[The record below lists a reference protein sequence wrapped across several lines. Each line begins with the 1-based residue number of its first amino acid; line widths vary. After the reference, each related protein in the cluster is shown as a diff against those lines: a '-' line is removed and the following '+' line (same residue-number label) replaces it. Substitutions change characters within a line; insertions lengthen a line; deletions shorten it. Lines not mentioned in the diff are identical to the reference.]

1 MTRRRPNRI
10 MSVGSATMVT
20 VLVMAAAAG
29 AQSRQDLAMDG
40 SPAWKFVGGAWTQD
54 AEGVINPAT
63 ERADDHLAFHTARA
77 YGDVE
82 AEFDFR
88 INTNAAGAGF
98 IVRAQDPSR
107 YYMVY
112 FPQCG
117 QQVRARHF
125 WVAIA
130 KADGSGWLRM
140 LRWQMVQGVA
150 SDTVHEGV
158 GVWWHHAKVSVKGDR
173 ISVSVNGRPPVVA
186 HDDEYKAGYVGLES
200 WGYTSKP
207 GSSFRNVTI
216 EGQPTDAPAFNTD
229 AVPPTNYFIPYKGAR
244 SAHGGITRAPD
255 GNLLMGTD
263 AGLLRSENNGRTW
276 QLVEAGNWP
285 DGGYLLTTRDEHLL
299 TFTFKDN
306 RLSLTGSADGGTT
319 WSPAESVAYFPP
331 PYDHT
336 YSGPDEK
343 NASIHASLNPLMEL
357 ADGTLLMQLYGGHP
371 LKLAEGHAHINHWGS
386 VHCMAFSTRSTD
398 GGRTWSRLNHLSGHP
413 SLGRNL
419 DHTEAYQTQLRTGQ
433 ILILTRP
440 IYSPWMWETRSDNG
454 AKSWGACVRGPLPGY
469 ACTMLPHETASGA
482 VVIGGR
488 LPGLGLHCSFD
499 GGMAWRTWQVD
510 RSFWAMGTMYEV
522 EPDVILWVYM
532 DNWGGNAR
540 AQFIRVTPNG
550 LEPARDMLP

>member
-1 MTRRRPNRI
+1 MPHPLPTRRI
-10 MSVGSATMVT
+10 SAAIGLLALAL
-20 VLVMAAAAG
+20 LVANVR
-29 AQSRQDLAMDG
+29 AQASQLPAMDG
-40 SPAWKFVGGAWTQD
+40 SSDWQFVGGPWTQD
-54 AEGVINPAT
+54 AEGVIEPGPQ
-63 ERADDHLAFHTARA
+63 RADDHLAFYTAGA
-77 YGDVE
+77 YTDLD

-98 IVRAQDPSR
+98 IVRAQNPGR

-117 QQVRARHF
+117 QQLRARHF

-158 GVWWHHAKVSVKGDR
+158 GVWWHHASVSVKGNQ

-186 HDDEYKAGYVGLES
+186 EDDEYEAGYVGLES

-216 EGQPTDAPAFNTD
+216 DGQPADAPAFNID
-229 AVPPTNYFIPYKGAR
+229 ALPPTNHFIPYKGASR
-244 SAHGGITRAPD
+244 AHGGITRTPD
-255 GNLLMGTD
+255 GKLLMGTD
-263 AGLLRSENNGRTW
+263 AGLLHSNDNGRTW
-276 QLVEAGNWP
+276 QLVEASNWP
-285 DGGYLLTTRDEHLL
+285 SGGYLLTTQDKQLL

-306 RLSLTGSADGGTT
+306 RLSRAVSQDNGKT

-336 YSGPDEK
+336 YSGPDEAK
-343 NASIHASLNPLMEL
+343 TAIHASLNPLMEL
-357 ADGTLLMQLYGGHP
+357 ADGTLAMQLYGGHP
-371 LKLAEGHAHINHWGS
+371 LKLAEGHSGINHWGS

-398 GGRTWSRLNHLSGHP
+398 GGRTWSRLSHLSGHP
-413 SLGRNL
+413 SSGRNL
-419 DHTEAYQTQLRTGQ
+419 DMTETYQTQLKTGE
-433 ILILTRP
+433 ILTLTRP
-440 IYSPWMWETRSDNG
+440 VYSPWMWECRSING
-454 AKSWGACVRGPLPGY
+454 AKTWRASTRGPLPGY

-499 GGMAWRTWQVD
+499 GGMAWKTWQVD

-522 EPDVILWVYM
+522 EPDLILWVYM
-532 DNWGGNAR
+532 DNRAGNAR
-540 AQFIRVTPNG
+540 GQFIRVTKDG
-550 LEPARDMLP
+550 LEPAREMMP

>member
-1 MTRRRPNRI
+1 MSCPYLTRN
-10 MSVGSATMVT
+10 VSATLA
-20 VLVMAAAAG
+20 LVVAVFVATTAE
-29 AQSRQDLAMDG
+29 AQDRHSLTMDD
-40 SPAWKFVGGAWTQD
+40 SPNWTFVGGAWTQD
-54 AEGVINPAT
+54 AEGVIEPT
-63 ERADDHLAFHTARA
+63 GDRAEDHLAFQTARA

-88 INTNAAGAGF
+88 INTNTAGAGF
-98 IVRAQDPSR
+98 IVGAQDPGR

-158 GVWWHHAKVSVKGDR
+158 GVWWHHASVSVKGNQ

-186 HDDEYKAGYVGLES
+186 EDDEYKAGYVGLES
-200 WGYTSKP
+200 WGYTSRP
-207 GSSFRNVTI
+207 GSSFRNVTVQ
-216 EGQPTDAPAFNTD
+216 GQSANAPPFDAD
-229 AVPPTNYFIPYKGAR
+229 AMTPTNYFIPYKGASR
-244 SAHGGITRAPD
+244 AHGGITRAPD

-263 AGLLRSENNGRTW
+263 AGLLRSKDNGRTW
-276 QLVEAGNWP
+276 QLVEASNWP
-285 DGGYLLTTRDEHLL
+285 RGGYLLTTQDKQLL

-306 RLSLTGSADGGTT
+306 RLSRSVSEDNGKT
-319 WSPAESVAYFPP
+319 WSPTESVAYFPP

-336 YSGPDEK
+336 YSGPDETK
-343 NASIHASLNPLMEL
+343 ASIHASLNPLMEL
-357 ADGTLLMQLYGGHP
+357 ADGTLVMQLYGGHP
-371 LKLAEGHAHINHWGS
+371 LKLAEGHASVNHWGS
-386 VHCMAFSTRSTD
+386 AHCMAFSTRSTD
-398 GGRTWSRLNHLSGHP
+398 GGRTWSRLSHLSMHP
-413 SLGRNL
+413 SYGRNL
-419 DHTEAYQTQLRTGQ
+419 DLTEAYQTQLDTGQ
-433 ILILTRP
+433 ILTLTRP
-440 IYSPWMWETRSDNG
+440 IYSPWMWESRSDNG

-499 GGMAWRTWQVD
+499 DGKSWQTWQAD

-522 EPDVILWVYM
+522 EPDLILWVYM
-532 DNWGGNAR
+532 DNRAGNAR
-540 AQFIRVTPNG
+540 GQFIRVTKDG
-550 LEPARDMLP
+550 LEPAREMMP